1 MRKEERDMNHPYK
14 KYEKTVIWNSV
25 WMAIEDLVENNDLE
39 ELTPREY
46 IVGSI
51 CKKIAEEKKLND

>member
-1 MRKEERDMNHPYK
+1 MGKEERDMNHPYK

-51 CKKIAEEKKLND
+51 CEKIAEEKTE

>member
-1 MRKEERDMNHPYK
+1 MRKGERDMNHPYK